1 MAGIVL
7 IILAGS
13 ALHFAFEWAD
23 YWRPAAL
30 IAAANESTWEHLKLG
45 FWPGLMFALVEYP
58 FIRKSVNNFWV
69 AKALGLLAMP
79 TVIVV
84 LFYGYTVLAG
94 QNYLLADIMTFIL
107 AVIIGQ
113 LVSYRFLVTGEIRPA
128 IQRHGPIGLAVMAVA
143 FSLLTY
149 YPPRF
154 FLFEDPRTNEY
165 GTLEYYDELGASH
178 LEFVGSRG

>member
-1 MAGIVL
+1 MERTILRWELTGIVS

-13 ALHFAFEWAD
+13 ALHFAFKWTD

-30 IAAANESTWEHLKLG
+30 IAAVNESTWEHLKLG
-45 FWPGLMFALVEYP
+45 FWPGLAFALVEYP

-84 LFYGYTVLAG
+84 LFYGYTALAG
-94 QNYLLADIMTFIL
+94 QNYLLADIMIFFL

-113 LVSYRFLVTGEIRPA
+113 LVSYRILVTGEMRPA
-128 IQRHGPIGLAVMAVA
+128 VQRYGLIGLAVMAVA
-143 FSLLTY
+143 FSL
-149 YPPRF
+149 
-154 FLFEDPRTNEY
+154 E
-165 GTLEYYDELGASH
+165 
-178 LEFVGSRG
+178 SRG

>member
-1 MAGIVL
+1 MERTILRWELAGIAW

-13 ALHFAFEWAD
+13 ALHFAFEWAN

-30 IAAANESTWEHLKLG
+30 IAAVNESTWEHLKLG
-45 FWPGLMFALVEYP
+45 FWPGLAFALVEYP
-58 FIRKSVNNFWV
+58 FISKSVNNFWA
-69 AKALGLLAMP
+69 AKALGLLSMP

-84 LFYGYTVLAG
+84 LFYGYTALAG
-94 QNYLLADIMTFIL
+94 QNYLLADTMTFIL

-113 LVSYRFLVTGEIRPA
+113 LVSYRFLVAGEIRPA
-128 IQRHGPIGLAVMAVA
+128 IQRYGLIGLAVMAVA

-165 GTLEYYDELGASH
+165 GILEYYGK
-178 LEFVGSRG
+178 

>member
-1 MAGIVL
+1 MAKTVLRWELAGIVS

-13 ALHFAFEWAD
+13 ALHFAFEWTD

-30 IAAANESTWEHLKLG
+30 IAAVNESTWEHLKLG
-45 FWPGLMFALVEYP
+45 FWPGLVFALVEYP

-84 LFYGYTVLAG
+84 LFYGYTALAG
-94 QNYLLADIMTFIL
+94 RNYLLADIMIFFL
-107 AVIIGQ
+107 AVAVGQ
-113 LVSYRFLVTGEIRPA
+113 LVSYRFLVAGEIRPT
-128 IQRHGPIGLAVMAVA
+128 IQRYGLIGLAVMTVA
-143 FSLLTY
+143 FSLSTY

-165 GTLEYYDELGASH
+165 GILECYDE
-178 LEFVGSRG
+178 

>member
-1 MAGIVL
+1 MAKTVLRWELAGIIS

-13 ALHFAFEWAD
+13 ALHFAFEWAN

-45 FWPGLMFALVEYP
+45 FWPGLVFALVEYP
-58 FIRKSVNNFWV
+58 FISKSVNNFWV

-79 TVIVV
+79 TVIVA
-84 LFYGYTVLAG
+84 LFYGYTALAG
-94 QNYLLADIMTFIL
+94 RNYLLADIMIFFL
-107 AVIIGQ
+107 AVTVGQ
-113 LVSYRFLVTGEIRPA
+113 FVSYRVLVAGEMRPA
-128 IQRHGPIGLAVMAVA
+128 VQRYGLVGLAVMAVV

-154 FLFEDPRTNEY
+154 FLFEDPRTSEY
-165 GTLEYYDELGASH
+165 GILEYH
-178 LEFVGSRG
+178 HK